1 MKHFLIIGIYL
12 LATTGISQPL
22 SASGSY
28 DSYLEEL
35 PFGMP
40 SIPLPDIPD
49 RQVTLET
56 FGGKPDGEY
65 INTEAFAQAIHY
77 LSESGGGK
85 LVVKAGVW
93 LTGPIL
99 LKDRIELH
107 LEKNALVIF
116 TPDFWAYPKREMFFG
131 EESFKQLQS
140 PISAYRA
147 SDIAITGE
155 GILDG
160 NGQHWR
166 PFRKNKFTT
175 DEWQRILQRE
185 GVLNDAETIWYPM
198 TTDVQHY
205 ARREENIIR
214 KYNTPDEWTRLKD
227 YVRPELLHF
236 YGCERVLLQGV
247 TFQNSPFWNL
257 HPELCNDM
265 IIDNIRVRNP
275 WNSQN
280 GDGLDLESCN
290 RVLVVNSTFDVGDDA
305 ICLKSGR
312 DEAGRLRGVPTSYV
326 VVKDCTVFHGHGG
339 FVVGS
344 EMSGG
349 VHHIHVSDCRFLNTD
364 TGLRFKSNRQRGGH
378 VHDIHIRDIV
388 MADIGAEPIL
398 FDMYYQ
404 GHSAVEAMEEGSP
417 ATDQQQIL
425 PVTEATPRFNSIYI
439 HNISCHGAGRALLFD
454 GLPEQPISE
463 IVLENI
469 TIQADR
475 GAILSETERVQMR
488 NVTLHTAEPE
498 ALRIYNS
505 RHLRGEGI
513 RCNDR
518 PLEESTRIQGERSRN
533 VILQEQQV
541 VVDTEPFWHQCR
553 KVEEQIA
560 RTDFPDVD
568 FNLERY
574 GIRKG
579 KDITRALRQ
588 AITDCH
594 RAGGGRVV
602 IPEGIYY
609 TAPIHL
615 LSHVNLHLSKGTE
628 LRFSTDPADYLPVAI
643 SRWEGI
649 DCQTLS
655 PLIYAY
661 GQENIAVTGEGVLDG
676 QASGDNWWSWRGR
689 GEASGPDGFD
699 KIGKDK
705 LHWFEQN
712 QVPPEQRICGVEDK
726 LSPVFVQFYRCNRI
740 LVEEVT
746 LLRSP
751 FWMIHPL
758 MCEDV
763 VVRGVTLQSHGPNN
777 DGIDPES
784 CNRVM
789 IEDCYFD
796 NGDDCIA
803 IKSGRNNDGRKWN
816 IPSSNLIIRNCIMNE
831 GPARGASPTEPSGGC
846 RNVWVENCEM
856 DSPNL
861 DRALRIKS
869 NALRGGLVENFYIR
883 NVQVGVCKQAVLRLE
898 LMYERVTE
906 GPYLPEFRNIYLENV
921 SSHRSEYGICI
932 DGFPDK
938 TCVHNLHLI
947 NCRLEGITSPD
958 IHLVTGAGDI
968 YLHRTSFNGKEELSA
983 IHH

>member
-1 MKHFLIIGIYL
+1 MKHKLIIILY
-12 LATTGISQPL
+12 IL
-22 SASGSY
+22 SVSGSLRALPASGAY
-28 DSYLEEL
+28 DKYLREL
-35 PFGMP
+35 PFEMP

-56 FGGKPDGEY
+56 FGGKPDGNH
-65 INTEAFAQAIHY
+65 INTDAFARAIDHLYQA
-77 LSESGGGK
+77 GGGR

-116 TPDFWAYPKREMFFG
+116 TPDFWAYPKRDTFFT
-131 EESFKQLQS
+131 EASFKQLQS

-147 SDIAITGE
+147 TDIAITGE
-155 GILDG
+155 GVFDG
-160 NGQHWR
+160 NGHHWR
-166 PFRKNKFTT
+166 PFRKNKFTA
-175 DEWQRILQRE
+175 DEWQRLLQRD
-185 GVLNDAETIWYPM
+185 GVLNDAATIWYPM
-198 TTDVQHY
+198 TPDVREY

-214 KYNTPDEWTRLKD
+214 KYNTPDEWVRLKD

-236 YGCERVLLQGV
+236 YGCDRVLLQGV

-257 HPELCNDM
+257 HPELCNDLV
-265 IIDNIRVRNP
+265 IDGIRVRNP

-290 RVLVVNSTFDVGDDA
+290 RVLVVSSTFDVGDDA
-305 ICLKSGR
+305 ICIKSGR

-326 VVKDCTVFHGHGG
+326 VVEDCTVFHGHGG

-349 VHHIHVSDCRFLNTD
+349 VHHISVSNCRFLNTD
-364 TGLRFKSNRQRGGH
+364 TGLRFKSNRLRGGH

-404 GHSAVEAMEEGSP
+404 GKSAVEAMEQGSP
-417 ATDQQQIL
+417 AVDQEEI
-425 PVTEATPRFNSIYI
+425 PSVTEATPRFNRIYI
-439 HNISCHGAGRALLFD
+439 HNVACHGAGRALLFD
-454 GLPEQPISE
+454 GLPEQPICE
-463 IVLENI
+463 VVLENV
-469 TIQADR
+469 TIDADR
-475 GAILSETERVQMR
+475 GAVLSETEGVRMH
-488 NVTLHTAEPE
+488 NVTLRTQQPE
-498 ALRIYNS
+498 ALRIWNS
-505 RHLRGEGI
+505 RNLTGEGI

-518 PLEESTRIQGERSRN
+518 PLEESTVIQGSRSRN
-533 VILQEQQV
+533 VILREQPAA
-541 VVDTEPFWHQCR
+541 VDTEPFWQQCR
-553 KVEEQIA
+553 EVEQQIA
-560 RTDFPDVD
+560 RTEFPEVTFDRR
-568 FNLERY
+568 RY

-579 KDITRALRQ
+579 KDITHALRK
-588 AITDCH
+588 AIRDCH
-594 RAGGGRVV
+594 EAGGGRVV
-602 IPEGIYY
+602 IPEGTYY
-609 TAPIHL
+609 TAAVHL
-615 LSHVNLHLSKGTE
+615 LSNVNLHLEKNAV
-628 LRFSTDPADYLPVAI
+628 LRFSTDPADYLPVVL
-643 SRWEGI
+643 SRWEGM
-649 DCQTLS
+649 DCRTLS
-655 PLIYAY
+655 PLIYARE
-661 GQENIAVTGEGVLDG
+661 QENIAVTGEGVLDG
-676 QASGDNWWSWRGR
+676 QASRDNWWSWRGR
-689 GEASGPDGFD
+689 GEATGPGGFD

-705 LHWFEQN
+705 LNWFEQN
-712 QVPPEQRICGVEDK
+712 HIPLEQRICGVEDK
-726 LSPVFVQFYRCNRI
+726 LRPVFVQFYRCNRVLI
-740 LVEEVT
+740 EGVT

-763 VVRGVTLQSHGPNN
+763 VIRGVTLQSHGPNN

-784 CNRVM
+784 CNRVL
-789 IEDCYFD
+789 IEKCYFD

-803 IKSGRNNDGRKWN
+803 IKSGRNNDGRRWN
-816 IPSSNLIIRNCIMNE
+816 IPSSNLIIRGCVMKDGHAGVAIGSE
-831 GPARGASPTEPSGGC
+831 ISGGC
-846 RNVWVENCEM
+846 RNVWVEDCEM

-869 NALRGGLVENFYIR
+869 NALRGGVVENFYVR
-883 NVQVGVCKQAVLRLE
+883 NVRVGECKQAVLRLE

-921 SSHRSEYGICI
+921 SSRRSEYGIRI

-947 NCRLEGITSPD
+947 DCRLEGITSPD
-958 IHLVTGAGDI
+958 IHSITGAGEI
-968 YLHRTSFNGKEELSA
+968 YLHRTSFNGISCDD
-983 IHH
+983 I